1 MGMGMGGE
9 ETTSILHQMIEEN
22 KELRSMLH
30 EQQKQ
35 IGEIIPKIGNTT
47 NKFNLNVFLNEQCK
61 DAISLHDFISNLE
74 LLPEDLE
81 DTGKLGYVDG
91 IAKIINRGLQEMEL
105 TKRPIHCSDIKR
117 EVLYVKENDVW
128 EKENM
133 EKNRMRKAIEFISR
147 ANIKQIPSWVVAN
160 PASQEIGNS
169 KNNEYM
175 KIIENVI
182 DTHDVG
188 EHSKNVTR
196 IIKNVAKNVVLD
208 K

>member
-1 MGMGMGGE
+1 
-9 ETTSILHQMIEEN
+9 MIEEN

>member
-1 MGMGMGGE
+1 MV
-9 ETTSILHQMIEEN
+9 T
-22 KELRSMLH
+22 
-30 EQQKQ
+30 
-35 IGEIIPKIGNTT
+35 P